1 MKRET
6 AMARF
11 SKGRLIEQLHEAAEQ
26 QRRLSGFDHNKG
38 TAQLYPRGESN
49 AALDALIDRAVAY
62 GRWRQMQEMAED
74 LASGDVG
81 T

>member
-1 MKRET
+1 
-6 AMARF
+6 MARF
-11 SKGRLIEQLHEAAEQ
+11 SKGRLIEQLREMAEQ
-26 QRRLSGFDHNKG
+26 RQRFGGFDHNNG

-62 GRWRQMQEMAED
+62 GRWRQMQDMAED
-74 LASGDVG
+74 LASGNAG